1 MPCDYPSVP
10 PAAGG
15 REARAAGEIVVGGHL
30 GEPAVAVEQLGH
42 RRAVH
47 IVVFEEL
54 VQDFERELRALYG
67 FAGVDPTVASRV
79 QPNRHNAFA
88 VPRNRV
94 AAQVVGSARMRKL
107 SRAIVPYKL
116 RWPVEKRLLASRP
129 KPSIDPETDRLLT
142 DYYEPDVRELT
153 ELLGRPLPWPRW
165 SDARRGC
172 ARSRIGSERVS
183 HVSPHSKGGVAC

>member
-1 MPCDYPSVP
+1 M
-10 PAAGG
+10 
-15 REARAAGEIVVGGHL
+15 
-30 GEPAVAVEQLGH
+30 
-42 RRAVH
+42 
-47 IVVFEEL
+47 
-54 VQDFERELRALYG
+54 QDLERELRALYG

-79 QPNRHNAFA
+79 RPDRHNAFA

-94 AAQVVGSARMRKL
+94 VAQVVGSARMRRL
-107 SRAIVPYKL
+107 SRTIVPYKL

-165 SDARRGC
+165 SDARTLRYGF
-172 ARSRIGSERVS
+172 AS
-183 HVSPHSKGGVAC
+183 